1 MIVKEY
7 TITIRVEA
15 MTNDDFP
22 SINGLI
28 NGLNDGLPDDWFS
41 RVEGDDFSIQG
52 WTYNEVNNPKY
63 IGVRD
68 STDGIATWDEVAAA
82 ADELMGMSGQLDQMG
97 EST

>member
-41 RVEGDDFSIQG
+41 RVESDDFSIQG
-52 WTYNEVNNPKY
+52 WTYNEINNPKW
-63 IGVRD
+63 IGIKD
-68 STDGIATWDEVAAA
+68 HDGIATWDEIDAAA
-82 ADELMGMSGQLDQMG
+82 QQMRNLMDQP
-97 EST
+97 

>member
-28 NGLNDGLPDDWFS
+28 NGLNATVRELDRLRTHVGLKPWTNAMGINPDNTIDAS
-41 RVEGDDFSIQG
+41 GLAPEPPGDPP
-52 WTYNEVNNPKY
+52 E
-63 IGVRD
+63 
-68 STDGIATWDEVAAA
+68 ATP
-82 ADELMGMSGQLDQMG
+82 
-97 EST
+97 

>member
-22 SINGLI
+22 SIDGLV

-52 WTYNEVNNPKY
+52 WIYNEVNNPKY
-63 IGVRD
+63 IGLKD
-68 STDGIATWDEVAAA
+68 STDGIAI
-82 ADELMGMSGQLDQMG
+82 
-97 EST
+97 